1 MQNHRWLQAR
11 RGLVLVLA
19 VVVAMGAY
27 GSGAAQQ
34 SRSGGLG
41 LTQDDWD
48 EMFGPGEAGQSLMSY
63 DTSDGYRMFVGMDNG
78 AIDSIQINLETS
90 DGGPLSPE
98 DAEAM
103 VESLLPS
110 DADREDTFTSPVI
123 APGTITV
130 LVQTWESD
138 WLEDQFGDNDDR
150 ENFTV
155 VYHQTGLEPLI
166 TLIVITVED

>member
-1 MQNHRWLQAR
+1 MSRKPRIVTAFLAALL
-11 RGLVLVLA
+11 LVA
-19 VVVAMGAY
+19 GTF
-27 GSGAAQQ
+27 GGGAAQQ
-34 SRSGGLG
+34 SGSGGLG

-48 EMFGPGEAGQSLMSY
+48 EMFGPGEVGQSLMSY

-90 DGGPLSPE
+90 GGGPLSPE

-103 VESLLPS
+103 VESLLPN
-110 DADREDTFTSPVI
+110 DADREETFTSPVI

-138 WLEDQFGDNDDR
+138 WLEDQLSDDR